1 MSAPQ
6 THVRAQR
13 GGRRRRLA
21 MLSDA
26 LRDLI
31 IAVATCLKRSTDIL
45 LISALIIYFYAIV
58 GMQTYGVANLG
69 CGPA

>member
-1 MSAPQ
+1 
-6 THVRAQR
+6 
-13 GGRRRRLA
+13 